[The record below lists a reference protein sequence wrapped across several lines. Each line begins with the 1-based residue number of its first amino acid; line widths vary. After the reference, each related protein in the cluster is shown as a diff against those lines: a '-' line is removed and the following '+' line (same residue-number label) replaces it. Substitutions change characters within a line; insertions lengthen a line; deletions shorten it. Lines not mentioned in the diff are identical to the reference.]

1 MTSSFVYKVME
12 LTFNGR
18 INTQLIYR
26 FELAQM
32 VAWRITKPQRIFF
45 KVRIS
50 LAALFIQFFFFFRG
64 GGGGGGGV
72 GGLFYYSLHVL
83 FFSFY
88 LFLLFFIL
96 LPLLTCIMHIY
107 MYKISVTTVTT
118 QTTVNSEIYANSVK
132 RHICDVKI
140 RD

>member
-64 GGGGGGGV
+64 GGGGGGGS
-72 GGLFYYSLHVL
+72 GGSV
-83 FFSFY
+83 
-88 LFLLFFIL
+88 LLFSSCLIFFFLFIFIIFYFIT
-96 LPLLTCIMHIY
+96 PFNMYNAHIH
-107 MYKISVTTVTT
+107 V
-118 QTTVNSEIYANSVK
+118 
-132 RHICDVKI
+132 
-140 RD
+140 